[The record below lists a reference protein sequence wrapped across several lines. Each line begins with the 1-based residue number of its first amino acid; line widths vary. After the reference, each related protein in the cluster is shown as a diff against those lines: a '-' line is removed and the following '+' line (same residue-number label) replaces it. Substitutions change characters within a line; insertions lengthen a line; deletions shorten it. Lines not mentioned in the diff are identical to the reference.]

1 VDTGTHSSEHAPP
14 RLAFSLCLD
23 LRSGR
28 PMLAWLEGKHAGV
41 AAGDLLLSV
50 NGQRPATVE
59 AAETLL
65 LKASRSGRTI
75 DLEVCHAPCM
85 EAEAQRGHDPPLASL
100 DGTERG
106 GDSGAVS
113 ERTSVLPDR
122 ISPPWCD
129 PNKKAS
135 IQLGNR
141 TTGYL

>member
-1 VDTGTHSSEHAPP
+1 MDTGTHSSEHAPP

-100 DGTERG
+100 DGREG
-106 GDSGAVS
+106 EGEHS
-113 ERTSVLPDR
+113 TSASPDR
-122 ISPPWCD
+122 SSPWLRSRRRS
-129 PNKKAS
+129 S
-135 IQLGNR
+135 IGLGEQ